1 MNNSTSEPTYK
12 KVSRLLKNKIDKR
25 YFLPGTALPSE
36 NELAKKLGI
45 NRVTVRTALKEL
57 ADNGFIKTI
66 HGKGSFVVGKRI
78 VRDLNRLEGFSQVMN
93 VRGVSPSVNILKI
106 NLRKAGTYYSNLFEI
121 NENDLIF
128 YIKSLCSV
136 NGQVVSLEEIILP
149 EYLIPTLGKID
160 LSVFSLYEIY
170 EAYGVEIEEAIQTI
184 ELVNIDE
191 KELKLLELTNKMP
204 VMLVESNSFNKEGK
218 RVELSRGYTRC
229 DRSEYIVY
237 FSN

>member
-1 MNNSTSEPTYK
+1 MVDNTSEPVYK

-25 YFLPGTALPSE
+25 DFLPGTALPSE
-36 NELAKKLGI
+36 HDLAKQLGI
-45 NRVTVRTALKEL
+45 NRITVQSALKEL
-57 ADNGFIKTI
+57 VNDGFIKTI
-66 HGKGSFVVGKRI
+66 HGKGSFVIGKRI
-78 VRDLNRLEGFSQVMN
+78 IRDLNRLEGFSQLMS
-93 VRGVSPSVNILKI
+93 VRGVSPSVNILKS
-106 NLRKAGTYYSNLFEI
+106 NLRKAGPYYSSLFEI
-121 NENDLIF
+121 HENDLIF
-128 YIKSLCSV
+128 YIKRLCSV

-149 EYLIPTLGKID
+149 EYLIPTLGEID

-191 KELKLLELTNKMP
+191 KESKLLELTNQIP
-204 VMLVESNSFNKEGK
+204 VMLVESNSFNKKNK
-218 RVELSRGYTRC
+218 RVEISRSYTRC